1 MGMTI
6 KCSTLFDITRTG
18 VTNRKSPVGL
28 DITGLQSWSHDR
40 NTQYNFDTIIQVLSL
55 RAQPENITN
64 PVKIS
69 ATAEDLFIKFGTS
82 LKYDKK
88 ISYNIWSFNF
98 YIDKDDVFNEHNN
111 KLGSLYSD
119 CSNVPIINVNSDL
132 DKSHAFLDV
141 SKELRNIY
149 FEIIS
154 HE

>member
-1 MGMTI
+1 MTI

-18 VTNRKSPVGL
+18 VTNRKSPVGM
-28 DITGLQSWSHDR
+28 DDTALQIWNRDR
-40 NTQYNFDTIIQVLSL
+40 NTQYNFDTIVQVLSL

-64 PVKIS
+64 PVKIE

-82 LKYDKK
+82 SLRDQKASRYM
-88 ISYNIWSFNF
+88 WCFNF
-98 YIDKDDVFNEHNN
+98 YIDKDDVFNENN
-111 KLGSLYSD
+111 DKLGSLYSD
-119 CSNVPIINVNSDL
+119 CSNVPMININNEP

>member
-6 KCSTLFDITRTG
+6 KCSTLFDITKTG
-18 VTNRKSPVGL
+18 VTNRKSPVGMDTTAL
-28 DITGLQSWSHDR
+28 SSWNHDR

-64 PVKIS
+64 PVKIK
-69 ATAEDLFIKFGTS
+69 ATAEDLFIKFGTY
-82 LKYDKK
+82 LIRDQKTAHYM
-88 ISYNIWSFNF
+88 WCFNF
-98 YIDKDDVFNEHNN
+98 YIDKDDVFNENDN

-119 CSNVPIINVNSDL
+119 CSQVPMINIDNEP

-141 SKELRNIY
+141 SAELRNIY